1 MTRMTVGRG
10 RPRVGQV
17 VRCTCYRTG
26 RNCGIVGRIVA
37 EWADWDVSVDTKHGR
52 VSVPMYRLK
61 LAPWG
66 VAARLR
72 QGVEQPSRRQHRGVP
87 RRELRLGRP

>member
-1 MTRMTVGRG
+1 MTRMSAGRG

-17 VRCTCYRTG
+17 VVCSACSVPY
-26 RNCGIVGRIVA
+26 CGIVGRIGA

-52 VSVPMYRLK
+52 VSVPLFRLT

-66 VAARLR
+66 VAARWKR
-72 QGVEQPSRRQHRGVP
+72 
-87 RRELRLGRP
+87 